1 MKSYKI
7 GRIFASAIV
16 ICGMFMLGGCS
27 KGKNANPFQIYFYT
41 TNKSMPPLY
50 MTYDNKLVG
59 KLTVLSKDPV
69 TLDSSLVNVVSF
81 DQSTE
86 VDGIQANGQVIQ
98 TFDFTLN
105 NDGSFKGGGG
115 GYLLYDT
122 WQKEKYTLLIRVNG
136 QF

>member
-1 MKSYKI
+1 
-7 GRIFASAIV
+7 
-16 ICGMFMLGGCS
+16 
-27 KGKNANPFQIYFYT
+27 
-41 TNKSMPPLY
+41 MPPLY
-50 MTYDNKLVG
+50 MTFNNKLVG

-69 TLDSSLVNVVSF
+69 TLDSTLVNIISF

-122 WQKEKYTLLIRVNG
+122 WQKDKYRLLIRVNG